1 MSYTNGL
8 DKPSDYFNTLLYTAD
23 QQANRVISGVGFQ
36 PDWVWLKNRNQA
48 VTHDL
53 YDAVRGA
60 TKALHSNSNSAET
73 NQPDGLIAFN
83 SDGFTVD
90 TSWGNYATG
99 NGYVSW
105 NWLGGNGTASNSN
118 GSITS
123 TISANATAGFSI
135 VKWTGSGS
143 SATLGHGLGATPKLI
158 IVKNRTDTVN
168 WFLYNHSV
176 ITPSSTNKIFMTL
189 NDSRAIESNGTA
201 TTFTSVS
208 DTTFGVGTDNIIN
221 GSSDNMIAYVF
232 AEKQG
237 YSKFDK
243 FIGNGNAD
251 GTFIYT
257 GFKPAWIVMKASST
271 TGNWGMFDNKRIG
284 YNVKNYNL
292 RADQTNTEGTDDAI
306 DILSNGFKIRSTS
319 GGFGGGSGTTYIY
332 MAFAENPF
340 VTSTGIPSL
349 AR

>member
-36 PDWVWLKNRNQA
+36 PDFVWLKNRNQN

-60 TKALHSNSNSAET
+60 TKALHSNSSSAET

-123 TISANATAGFSI
+123 TVSANATAGFSI

-221 GSSDNMIAYVF
+221 GSSHL
-232 AEKQG
+232 
-237 YSKFDK
+237 
-243 FIGNGNAD
+243 FIQDLNQLG
-251 GTFIYT
+251 
-257 GFKPAWIVMKASST
+257 
-271 TGNWGMFDNKRIG
+271 
-284 YNVKNYNL
+284 L
-292 RADQTNTEGTDDAI
+292 
-306 DILSNGFKIRSTS
+306 
-319 GGFGGGSGTTYIY
+319 
-332 MAFAENPF
+332 
-340 VTSTGIPSL
+340 
-349 AR
+349 